1 MKTAEQQDL
10 QDLAKVFK
18 ALSHPIRLKITCG
31 LVKKETCN
39 VNTMAERLGLPQPSV
54 SQHLNVLKAAGIIEG
69 CRKANQICY
78 KVHSDAVKKF
88 IKNLS
93 VDFCLK
99 GDEK

>member
-1 MKTAEQQDL
+1 MNTAQQKEL
-10 QDLAKVFK
+10 QDLAKIFK

-78 KVHSDAVKKF
+78 KVQSEAVKKF

-93 VDFCLK
+93 MDFCLK
-99 GDEK
+99 VEEK

>member
-1 MKTAEQQDL
+1 MNTAQQQEL
-10 QDLAKVFK
+10 QDLAKIFK

-78 KVHSDAVKKF
+78 KVQSEAVKKF

-93 VDFCLK
+93 MDFCLK

>member
-1 MKTAEQQDL
+1 MNTAQQQEL
-10 QDLAKVFK
+10 QDLAKIFK

-78 KVHSDAVKKF
+78 KVQSEAVKKF

-93 VDFCLK
+93 MDFCLK
-99 GDEK
+99 VEEK